1 MEGGSVVGKQG
12 KKAESRAALGR
23 RGRRKIWTMGR
34 ERERERNWY
43 CHPGKFLTRG

>member
-34 ERERERNWY
+34 EREKERET
-43 CHPGKFLTRG
+43 GTATQGSF